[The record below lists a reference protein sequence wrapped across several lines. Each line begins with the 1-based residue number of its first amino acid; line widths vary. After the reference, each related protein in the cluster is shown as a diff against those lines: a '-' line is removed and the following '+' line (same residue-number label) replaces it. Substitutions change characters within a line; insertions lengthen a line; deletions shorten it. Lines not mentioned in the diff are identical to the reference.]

1 MINEAALLSP
11 AYFII
16 PDVLPMKSESAST
29 SCVHSGWVRTSAS
42 GNFFTFGKFCGT
54 YAFVDRTE
62 SRIENEVF
70 SGIWL
75 CNISSEI
82 FVRYKKNV
90 LLWSALTTFTA
101 FAEVTHTSEW
111 LLKVQLSL
119 YNRQRQCHHI
129 FLLLFYVFNSCH
141 MCHRTVS
148 MTVGHKYCF
157 SGFKSFALSPMNDI
171 HRLKR

>member
-42 GNFFTFGKFCGT
+42 GYFFLHSASSAALMPLWIGQNPGLKMKF
-54 YAFVDRTE
+54 
-62 SRIENEVF
+62 F

-75 CNISSEI
+75 ATYLPRFSSGI
-82 FVRYKKNV
+82 KRMF
-90 LLWSALTTFTA
+90 LLGSALTTFTA

-111 LLKVQLSL
+111 L
-119 YNRQRQCHHI
+119 
-129 FLLLFYVFNSCH
+129 
-141 MCHRTVS
+141 
-148 MTVGHKYCF
+148 
-157 SGFKSFALSPMNDI
+157 FKSAVEFI
-171 HRLKR
+171 